1 MTETKAKQE
10 GYQYNDCFP
19 SRERA
24 KRRADKY
31 KEMGF
36 DAKIIK
42 ASYTSEYRVYVK
54 KEV

>member
-19 SRERA
+19 TRERA
-24 KRRADKY
+24 QRRADKY
-31 KEMGF
+31 REMGF

-42 ASYTSEYRVYVK
+42 GIFEYKVFVK
-54 KEV
+54 KEG